1 MSIIAWV
8 FNWFCWN
15 KKLCCCR
22 EYHNPTIKGIFWWI
36 SFTFLCGIIACCISG
51 IVINTRFAKYTRVV
65 QCAYERVYYD
75 SEYGQI
81 TYETPKWEGL
91 QNNTLK
97 LKNSKIL
104 VNVLGEDEINKCFL
118 LDENEWVENAKYFD
132 DDDDRKLS
140 LYKFRGKYYKP
151 YVDAMKNL
159 LKECDKYN
167 QDIYNYQPD
176 DNNVEEELFYDFQ
189 KPDNPSTTVG
199 KLIYDINKYLKEI
212 MENYEELESSYIN
225 VYNLGNTYQE
235 LLNNSINNFQL
246 ISDDLKNYKN
256 GYLDSVEYYI
266 KLAKACG
273 HILTIIYFCI
283 LCLISIGG
291 IILLLAYSYLKNQ
304 NHLDTFMHVVWNC
317 IRFFELSFFLYGAAY
332 GMLFKG
338 LRDSIVYNKYLFGT
352 NLDESTTT
360 LLLPKKEAKSYL
372 RNCLS
377 EKNTA
382 QFAGDLDDYI
392 ADDLNDF
399 SSSYEKLQEAVK
411 INYTLPF
418 KDKDKIYL
426 IGVEDESKI
435 KHRILEE
442 KEEMEMSV
450 SNEQEKIKKQN
461 EQFNFTTQ
469 IENYELMVKILIESF
484 SNLTITLSQKLNIT
498 ITKTSRI
505 LSNKEEANEELSLND
520 YLGFSSDSFDCSFL
534 QNDLNLMYNALYDLS
549 IQSRILCAISCCIAF
564 FSEIFTY
571 FYLLSIYHYNCV
583 EFKEGNI
590 QFSRRKKD
598 NDNSEMS
605 SKNEFMDKSKPID
618 MKKFNKKL
626 DLEFSSK

>member
-1 MSIIAWV
+1 MSIIAWI

-15 KKLCCCR
+15 KKICCCR
-22 EYHNPTIKGIFWWI
+22 EYHNPTIKGIFWWV

-81 TYETPKWEGL
+81 QYETPKWEGL
-91 QNNTLK
+91 QKNTLK

-104 VNVLGEDEINKCFL
+104 INVFGDEEIKKCFL
-118 LDENEWVENAKYFD
+118 LDENWVENAKYFEGG
-132 DDDDRKLS
+132 RLS
-140 LYKFRGKYYKP
+140 LYQFRGKYYKP
-151 YVDAMKNL
+151 YVESMQSL
-159 LKECDKYN
+159 IKECDKYN
-167 QDIYNYQPD
+167 QDIYNL
-176 DNNVEEELFYDFQ
+176 EEEDLFYDY
-189 KPDNPSTTVG
+189 KNPDNPSSTVG
-199 KLIYDINKYLKEI
+199 KLIFDINKYLKEI
-212 MENYEELESSYIN
+212 MENFEELESSYLN
-225 VYNLGNTYQE
+225 TKNLGDFYQE
-235 LLNNSINNFQL
+235 LLDTSINNFQNV
-246 ISDDLKNYKN
+246 SEDLKNYKN

-266 KLAKACG
+266 KVAKGCG

-338 LRDSIVYNKYLFGT
+338 LRDSIVYNMYLFGE

-360 LLLPKKEAKSYL
+360 LLLPKNEAKSYL

-377 EKNTA
+377 GKNTI

-399 SSSYEKLQEAVK
+399 SSSYEKLQEIVK
-411 INYTLPF
+411 KNFTLPIV
-418 KDKDKIYL
+418 DKDKQYKVGVKDVSQ
-426 IGVEDESKI
+426 IG
-435 KHRILEE
+435 HRILQENGENENSISNE
-442 KEEMEMSV
+442 KETIEPID
-450 SNEQEKIKKQN
+450 N
-461 EQFNFTTQ
+461 FNFTDQ
-469 IENYELMVKILIESF
+469 INKYELMVKALIDSF
-484 SNLTITLSQKLNIT
+484 GNLTITLSQKINIT
-498 ITKTSRI
+498 IKKTSRI
-505 LSNKEEANEELSLND
+505 LSNKEEADEDLNLND

-598 NDNSEMS
+598 NDNSEIS

>member
-1 MSIIAWV
+1 MSIIAWI

-15 KKLCCCR
+15 KKFCCCR
-22 EYHNPTIKGIFWWI
+22 EYHNPTIKGIFWWV

-75 SEYGQI
+75 SEYGLIQ
-81 TYETPKWEGL
+81 YETPKWEGL
-91 QNNTLK
+91 QKNILK

-104 VNVLGEDEINKCFL
+104 INVFGEEEIEKCFL
-118 LDENEWVENAKYFD
+118 LDENWVENAKYFED
-132 DDDDRKLS
+132 GRLS
-140 LYKFRGKYYKP
+140 LYQFRGKYYKP
-151 YVDAMKNL
+151 YVESMQSL
-159 LKECDKYN
+159 IKECDKYN
-167 QDIYNYQPD
+167 QDIYNL
-176 DNNVEEELFYDFQ
+176 EEEDLFYDY
-189 KPDNPSTTVG
+189 KNPDNPSSTVG
-199 KLIYDINKYLKEI
+199 KLIFDINKYLKEI
-212 MENYEELESSYIN
+212 MENFEELESSYLN
-225 VYNLGNTYQE
+225 TKNLGDFYQE
-235 LLNNSINNFQL
+235 LLDTSINNFQNV
-246 ISDDLKNYKN
+246 SEDLKNYKN

-266 KLAKACG
+266 KVAKGCG

-338 LRDSIVYNKYLFGT
+338 LRDSIVYNMYLFGE

-377 EKNTA
+377 EKNT
-382 QFAGDLDDYI
+382 QFTDDFADYI

-399 SSSYEKLQEAVK
+399 SSSYENLQEIVK
-411 INYTLPF
+411 KNFTLPSE
-418 KDKDKIYL
+418 DKDKIYV
-426 IGVEDESKI
+426 IGVKDISKI
-435 KHRILEE
+435 GHRILQENE
-442 KEEMEMSV
+442 NSV
-450 SNEQEKIKKQN
+450 SNEQDINRIGELNFK
-461 EQFNFTTQ
+461 EQ
-469 IENYELMVKILIESF
+469 ISNYELMVKTLIESF
-484 SNLTITLSQKLNIT
+484 GNLTITLKEKINIT

-505 LSNKEEANEELSLND
+505 LSNKEETNEDLNLND

-534 QNDLNLMYNALYDLS
+534 QNDLNLLYNALYDLS